1 MFNLK
6 VEFMKRKLTM
16 FLALFLISIGIVT
29 AQIQVRGTVV
39 DEQGE
44 PLIGATVQI
53 KGTAQGT
60 VTDANG
66 NFTLSA
72 PATGTLVVSYV
83 GYQTQEVGV
92 RANVRVQLQSESELL
107 EDVIIVA
114 YGTVTREAKTG
125 AVATVSTDAI
135 SSAPVASV
143 DRALGGKLAG
153 VMVTST
159 TGQPGGT
166 SQIRIR
172 GTSSLNAS
180 NEPLW
185 VIDGIP
191 VMSGD
196 QSYFTNT
203 SNAMAAV
210 NPNDIESI
218 TVLKDAAAASIY
230 GSRAANGV
238 ILVTTKSGKRGEAR
252 FTARAKFGSSK
263 LANDNNF
270 GVLSPEQLLD
280 YFRNAATNSGYDPDS
295 ELTKTGAKNPYYFPK
310 SILDKPMTNWLD
322 EFTRSGSLREY
333 EINASGGTERSKF
346 YTSFSYQKN
355 EGVFHGVDFQ
365 KYTARANA
373 DHKLTKNLELGTRIN
388 LANSTSND
396 VAMQSLYYVNPI
408 FAGLRILPWTPFR
421 DDDGNYNTRIPEN
434 SNTNPLYSAYNDQ
447 QWEKQ
452 YRGQGSFY
460 LQWTPIKNLTLKTN
474 NAVEGTFGE
483 GRRWWAPDPGGTTGT
498 LQTSKTQNIR
508 LTTSNTATYN
518 LLLEDHSLRLM
529 AGQEAMRD
537 TYHAYYVYAPDIS
550 AKIPFLSAANAD
562 TDDSSY
568 GESASTMLS
577 YFGMLDYNYAT
588 KYFLQASLRSDG
600 SSLFGADN
608 IWGLFW
614 SLSAS
619 WNISNENFMKA
630 TKDWLSLLKLRAS
643 YGINGNNGIAAYRAY
658 GVYAPSTY
666 AGAIGMLPSRPEN
679 SNLSWEKNNTWNLG
693 LDASFLK
700 ERVNLQVDVYNRK
713 TVGMLL
719 DKQVPQTSGF
729 SSNFMNIGSLNNKG
743 VEIQLNGDI
752 IRQNDWNWNVG
763 ANIAFN
769 KTKILDLGDT
779 EEMNSSDSRIKHKV
793 GMSFY
798 TFYLKDYYG
807 VNPSNG
813 EALYWTEDNTL
824 TNNYNKARYVYSGSP
839 EPKFTGGLNTNL
851 SWKGLSLGAFMEFK
865 YGNKVMIVENRY
877 LFSDGNQMSTNH
889 VVSALNYWKQPG
901 DTGVSP
907 KPFAGNATNSYH
919 FSTNRWIEDG
929 SFLRIKDIT
938 LSYDLP
944 NRIVKDMLK
953 LNGLRF
959 YLSGLNIYTF
969 HDVAWFDPERGV
981 MGMGAGIYP
990 QSKTFIGGIELS
1002 F

>member
-203 SNAMAAV
+203 GNAMAAV

-310 SILDKPMTNWLD
+310 SILDK
-322 EFTRSGSLREY
+322 
-333 EINASGGTERSKF
+333 
-346 YTSFSYQKN
+346 
-355 EGVFHGVDFQ
+355 
-365 KYTARANA
+365 
-373 DHKLTKNLELGTRIN
+373 
-388 LANSTSND
+388 
-396 VAMQSLYYVNPI
+396 
-408 FAGLRILPWTPFR
+408 
-421 DDDGNYNTRIPEN
+421 
-434 SNTNPLYSAYNDQ
+434 
-447 QWEKQ
+447 
-452 YRGQGSFY
+452 
-460 LQWTPIKNLTLKTN
+460 
-474 NAVEGTFGE
+474 
-483 GRRWWAPDPGGTTGT
+483 
-498 LQTSKTQNIR
+498 
-508 LTTSNTATYN
+508 
-518 LLLEDHSLRLM
+518 
-529 AGQEAMRD
+529 
-537 TYHAYYVYAPDIS
+537 
-550 AKIPFLSAANAD
+550 
-562 TDDSSY
+562 TDD
-568 GESASTMLS
+568 
-577 YFGMLDYNYAT
+577 
-588 KYFLQASLRSDG
+588 
-600 SSLFGADN
+600 
-608 IWGLFW
+608 
-614 SLSAS
+614 
-619 WNISNENFMKA
+619 
-630 TKDWLSLLKLRAS
+630 
-643 YGINGNNGIAAYRAY
+643 
-658 GVYAPSTY
+658 
-666 AGAIGMLPSRPEN
+666 
-679 SNLSWEKNNTWNLG
+679 
-693 LDASFLK
+693 
-700 ERVNLQVDVYNRK
+700 
-713 TVGMLL
+713 
-719 DKQVPQTSGF
+719 
-729 SSNFMNIGSLNNKG
+729 
-743 VEIQLNGDI
+743 QLV
-752 IRQNDWNWNVG
+752 R
-763 ANIAFN
+763 
-769 KTKILDLGDT
+769 
-779 EEMNSSDSRIKHKV
+779 
-793 GMSFY
+793 
-798 TFYLKDYYG
+798 
-807 VNPSNG
+807 
-813 EALYWTEDNTL
+813 
-824 TNNYNKARYVYSGSP
+824 
-839 EPKFTGGLNTNL
+839 
-851 SWKGLSLGAFMEFK
+851 
-865 YGNKVMIVENRY
+865 
-877 LFSDGNQMSTNH
+877 
-889 VVSALNYWKQPG
+889 
-901 DTGVSP
+901 
-907 KPFAGNATNSYH
+907 
-919 FSTNRWIEDG
+919 
-929 SFLRIKDIT
+929 
-938 LSYDLP
+938 
-944 NRIVKDMLK
+944 
-953 LNGLRF
+953 
-959 YLSGLNIYTF
+959 
-969 HDVAWFDPERGV
+969 
-981 MGMGAGIYP
+981 
-990 QSKTFIGGIELS
+990 
-1002 F
+1002 